1 MWPLFSHL
9 SRRII
14 QIFTVN
20 YLNFFMSNFR
30 LNLVEKNDVTFER
43 RYIQSD
49 IKTPQIYKSLV
60 A

>member
-1 MWPLFSHL
+1 
-9 SRRII
+9 
-14 QIFTVN
+14 
-20 YLNFFMSNFR
+20 MSNFR